1 MMIAPVT
8 SRGREAYPT
17 RVRLNVG
24 DVDGWIVLDQIRMVD
39 KARLCDK
46 IGVLE
51 AAAILNVKCTI
62 KEMLVE

>member
-1 MMIAPVT
+1 MNQTI
-8 SRGREAYPT
+8 EQ
-17 RVRLNVG
+17 
-24 DVDGWIVLDQIRMVD
+24 WIVLDQIRTVD